1 MENRLT
7 GGEGEYYQHYSK
19 KKSPTT
25 SKSPKKTS
33 PKKSTPTT
41 LYRKQNRLLVKEIR
55 DLKALVSEKDR
66 RIKELENEL
75 GK

>member
-33 PKKSTPTT
+33 PK
-41 LYRKQNRLLVKEIR
+41 
-55 DLKALVSEKDR
+55 
-66 RIKELENEL
+66 
-75 GK
+75 